1 MRHVTIDTFINE
13 NNDSCDQATKA
24 LRNARYEND
33 WQHIQSLQLQGAL
46 IKCVTKSL
54 SKTAIKKWSSQ
65 LSNVTIPIYKFV
77 RKALQQQ
84 LPTASNLVRWGKLTN
99 LLCVLC
105 NKSQTNKHVL
115 SNRAS
120 AAALKRYSSR
130 HNHVLMIL
138 AEWLSTSM
146 RPTKVLR

>member
-1 MRHVTIDTFINE
+1 MALPTNRGGLGITSVKTSAELPRLGQRFRLKHSTDASMNRLWAQTTLRHVTIDTFINE

-65 LSNVTIPIYKFV
+65 LSNTNLQICAQSSPT
-77 RKALQQQ
+77 ALQQLQ
-84 LPTASNLVRWGKLTN
+84 VPTATNLVR
-99 LLCVLC
+99 
-105 NKSQTNKHVL
+105 
-115 SNRAS
+115 
-120 AAALKRYSSR
+120 
-130 HNHVLMIL
+130 
-138 AEWLSTSM
+138 
-146 RPTKVLR
+146 